1 RIHGLADVLGTV
13 ERDDLDEHEIR
24 VDVDDGTVG
33 GEAVLHVR
41 GSLSGF
47 PVDRLGRA
55 VSPLDGLVEYL
66 VPAYPGGIGE
76 YRPVPAGNDL
86 AGRDLD
92 VRLAVRGERAR
103 VPGNPVDQIT
113 THRVTGGPNGPAGHI
128 SLSGGRGGTTITDAG
143 VHRLHGHSLQSQFG
157 THDLLHHGDKSLTD
171 LAARAPHGRAEFSC
185 HDPQRDPRGRV
196 VVESLGETDVLDA
209 DGVA

>member
-1 RIHGLADVLGTV
+1 FQHVDVHRRHVQHGRNEVVGERRVADLPARGLDLLHDRQAQPLRGPTLDLAEHGLRIHGLADVLGTV
-13 ERDDLDEHEIR
+13 ERDDLDEPEIR

-66 VPAYPGGIGE
+66 VTEYLCGIGE
-76 YRPVPAGNDL
+76 YRPVPAGNGL

-143 VHRLHGHSLQSQFG
+143 VHRLHGHSLQSQF
-157 THDLLHHGDKSLTD
+157 
-171 LAARAPHGRAEFSC
+171 
-185 HDPQRDPRGRV
+185 
-196 VVESLGETDVLDA
+196 
-209 DGVA
+209 